1 MPFTAVYDACVL
13 YPASLRDLLIRLAQT
28 GLFRARWTN
37 EILDEC
43 FRNIAAKRPE
53 LKLEALER
61 TRDLMNRAIRDVVVD
76 GYQILISGLDLPDP
90 DDRHVLAAAIRCGAE
105 VIVTSNLRHFPADK
119 LARYELEA
127 QHPDEFVLNL
137 IDLDPVAVSSVV
149 REQAAA
155 LKNPPLSVLDVLAS
169 LESAGLVQSV
179 ARLRNQIH

>member
-76 GYQILISGLDLPDP
+76 GYQTLISGLDLPDP

>member
-53 LKLEALER
+53 VKLEALER
-61 TRDLMNRAIRDVVVD
+61 TRDLMNRAIRDVLID
-76 GYQILISGLDLPDP
+76 GYQTLISGLDLPDP
-90 DDRHVLAAAIRCGAE
+90 GDRHVLAAAIRCGAE
-105 VIVTSNLRHFPADK
+105 VIVTINLRDFPAD
-119 LARYELEA
+119 ELEPYQIEA

-137 IDLDPVAVSSVV
+137 IDLDPIAVANVV
-149 REQAAA
+149 REQSEA
-155 LKNPPLSVLDVLAS
+155 LKNPPLSIADVLAS
-169 LESAGLVQSV
+169 LESAGVVQSV
-179 ARLRNQIH
+179 ARLRSLIF